1 MGLKPVLD
9 VILFQVDDALNT
21 DFNNFQKSF
30 IKTNRE
36 RINYEKETDFWGIFS
51 NVCKILT

>member
-1 MGLKPVLD
+1 MGLKPVLH
-9 VILFQVDDALNT
+9 VILFQVGDALNA
-21 DFNNFQKSF
+21 DFNTFQKSL

-51 NVCKILT
+51 NVSLKY